1 MTDHRNNFPPTP
13 DDDQALDRAL
23 ASLGRLSPSAA
34 FADRVMARVRIAA
47 LAAPA
52 APAAPWADPAGAWLV
67 RRRRWPALVG
77 ALSGAA
83 ALSSTALTAWVALNW
98 AAITGWATTTVA
110 TGAVVAWQA
119 VLAWLATASESA
131 GSTVLA
137 AVLGVG
143 PSSLLGA
150 FITMNL
156 AVPVSLYG
164 LFLVARPRLRIA
176 SHAAR

>member
-1 MTDHRNNFPPTP
+1 MTDHRNNLPPTP
-13 DDDQALDRAL
+13 DEDQVLDRHL
-23 ASLGRLSPSAA
+23 ASLGRFSPAPG

-47 LAAPA
+47 PATALAPSRVEPLPA
-52 APAAPWADPAGAWLV
+52 RLV

-77 ALSGAA
+77 ALAGAA

-110 TGAVVAWQA
+110 TASLLAWQR
-119 VLAWLATASESA
+119 VLAWLAAATASA
-131 GSTVLA
+131 GSTALA
-137 AVLGVG
+137 AVFGIG
-143 PSSLLGA
+143 PSTLLRA
-150 FITMNL
+150 LVIMNL

-164 LFLVARPRLRIA
+164 LYLVARPRLRMS